1 MPSYTGNGDIMLD
14 FNGVRFHWFGHDGY
28 KLTLSGKTI
37 IYIDPYQISKSHHN
51 KNDADII
58 LISHNHFDHFSMD
71 DLRHIIGNNTT
82 IVSAK
87 ECIDQ
92 LRNVRAAEIKGVA
105 PGEKLTVLGVP
116 IETVAAYNT
125 NKHFHPKADGKVGFI
140 ITLNNMRIYHSGDT
154 DEIPEMSTIEPDVAL
169 VPVSGTYV
177 MTAEEA
183 ARAVNEKIKPKKLA
197 IPMHYGSIVG
207 SKKDAVKFKQLVTAC
222 PVQILDRD

>member
-1 MPSYTGNGDIMLD
+1 
-14 FNGVRFHWFGHDGY
+14 
-28 KLTLSGKTI
+28 
-37 IYIDPYQISKSHHN
+37 
-51 KNDADII
+51 
-58 LISHNHFDHFSMD
+58 MD

-92 LRNVRAAEIKGVA
+92 LRNVRAAETKGVA
-105 PGEKLTVLGVP
+105 PGEKLTVLGIS

-125 NKHFHPKADGKVGFI
+125 NKHFHPKVDGKVGFI
-140 ITLNNMRIYHSGDT
+140 ITLNNMRIYHTGDT
-154 DEIPEMSTIEPDVAL
+154 DEIPEMSATEPDVAL
-169 VPVSGTYV
+169 VPISGTYV

-207 SKKDAVKFKQLVTAC
+207 SEKDAVKFKELVTAC
-222 PVQILDRD
+222 PVQILDRE

>member
-14 FNGVRFHWFGHDGY
+14 FNGVRFHWLGHDGY
-28 KLTLSGKTI
+28 KLSLSGKTI
-37 IYIDPYQISKSHHN
+37 IYVDPYQISKSHHN

-58 LISHNHFDHFSMD
+58 LISHNHFDHLSID
-71 DLRHIIGNNTT
+71 DLKQIIGNNTT

-92 LRNVRAAEIKGVA
+92 LRNVRAAETKGVA

-125 NKHFHPKADGKVGFI
+125 NKHFHPKADGKAGFI
-140 ITLNNMRIYHSGDT
+140 ITLNNMRIYHTGDT
-154 DEIPEMSTIEPDVAL
+154 DEIPEMSATEPDVAL

-207 SKKDAVKFKQLVTAC
+207 SEKDAVKFKELVTAC